1 MLDALRNSAKS
12 WVVKALLGLLV
23 LSFGVWGISGTIF
36 QGVGS
41 TVVSVGETRVTPIDY
56 RLAYDRQVA
65 IVSRQFGTRLTTEQ
79 ARALGLENQV
89 LGQVVSNASLD
100 EQSRRM
106 NLGLSKERLATII
119 ADDPAFRGI
128 NGRFDR
134 ATFANLLRN
143 VGMTE
148 EDFIVSQESA
158 AIRSQIVEA
167 ISDGYQAPA
176 TIMKALYQF
185 ENEERTFDYVVLNPD
200 IAGQI
205 AEPSDT
211 DLQSY
216 FETNKSAYRAPE
228 YRKLV
233 YVTLKAD
240 DISDPA
246 AISDAAVRA
255 DYESRIDRYTTPEQ
269 RTIEQLNFADADSAR
284 AALDKLAGGTGF
296 DEIASDEGKTL
307 SDIRLGTFEK
317 SSVPDPAIA
326 DAVFAITSAGGTSD
340 VVEGSFG
347 PVILRVTE
355 IQPEAVRS
363 FDDARDEIRNE
374 LAIVEAETILLD
386 VHDAYEDSRAGG
398 DTLQEAAKKQ
408 KMSPVVVD
416 AVDRAARTPGG
427 DVLRD
432 LPQSQTL
439 LSQVFDTEVS
449 VETPPINIG
458 SEGFLWFEVL
468 DIIPARDQT
477 LDEVRGRVTED
488 WKKEQASLALGSK
501 GTELKDRIEGGEE
514 LSAIA
519 AELGLVTDT
528 KYSIKRSY
536 EDAVLGSSAIDAA
549 FAGPEGLVALANAE
563 GDTSKILIKINQVST
578 PDAPTS
584 GSQVEQLNA
593 AVSRR
598 MGDDLL
604 GQMVA
609 LMQSEFGV
617 SYNPTAAELALTAGY

>member
-12 WVVKALLGLLV
+12 WVVKVLLGLLV
-23 LSFGVWGISGTIF
+23 LSFGVWGVSGTIF

-41 TVVSVGETRVTPIDY
+41 TVVSVGETRVTPIEY
-56 RLAYDRQVA
+56 RLAYDRQIA

-89 LGQVVSNASLD
+89 LGQVVSNAALD

-106 NLGLSKERLATII
+106 NLGLSKDRLATII

-167 ISDGYQAPA
+167 MSDGYEAPA
-176 TIMKALYQF
+176 TVMKALYQF
-185 ENEERTFDYVVLNPD
+185 ENEERTFDYIVLNRD
-200 IAGQI
+200 IVDEI
-205 AEPSDT
+205 ADPSET

-216 FETNKSAYRAPE
+216 FEANKATYRAPE
-228 YRKLV
+228 YRSIA
-233 YVTLKAD
+233 YVPLKAE

-255 DYESRIDRYTTPEQ
+255 DYESRLDRYTTPEQ
-269 RTIEQLNFADADSAR
+269 RTIEQLNFADSDAAI
-284 AALDKLAGGTGF
+284 AALGKLAGGATF
-296 DEIASDEGKTL
+296 DEIAAEEGKSS

-317 SSVPDPAIA
+317 STVPDPALA
-326 DAVFAITSAGGTSD
+326 DAAFAIGEQGGTSD
-340 VVEGSFG
+340 VVDGSFG
-347 PVILRVTE
+347 PVILRVSE
-355 IQPEAVRS
+355 IMPESVRS
-363 FDDARDEIRNE
+363 FDEVKEEIRSE
-374 LAIVEAETILLD
+374 LAIVEAEAILLD
-386 VHDAYEDSRAGG
+386 VHDAYEDARAGG
-398 DTLQEAAKKQ
+398 DTLQEAARKQ
-408 KMSPVVVD
+408 RMTPVVID
-416 AVDRAARTPGG
+416 AVDRAARTPDGEI
-427 DVLRD
+427 LRD

-439 LSQVFDTEVS
+439 LAQAFDTNVG
-449 VETPPINIG
+449 VESAPINIG

-468 DIIPARDQT
+468 DIIPSRDQT
-477 LDEVRGRVTED
+477 LDEVRARVVED
-488 WKKEQASLALGSK
+488 WKNEQTARALGAR
-501 GTELKDRIEGGEE
+501 GTELKDRVDKGEE
-514 LSAIA
+514 LTAVA
-519 AELGLVTDT
+519 ADLGLVTDT
-528 KYSIKRSY
+528 KYNIKRSY
-536 EDAVLGSSAIDAA
+536 EDAVLGSSAIEAA
-549 FAGPEGLVALANAE
+549 FAGPQGHVALAAAE
-563 GDTSKILIKINQVST
+563 GGTSQILMKINQVST

-584 GSQVEQLNA
+584 GTQLDNLNA

-617 SYNPTAAELALTAGY
+617 SYNATAAELALTAGY

>member
-12 WVVKALLGLLV
+12 WVVKVLLGLLV
-23 LSFGVWGISGTIF
+23 LSFGVWGVSGTIF

-41 TVVSVGETRVTPIDY
+41 TVVSVGETRVTPIEY
-56 RLAYDRQVA
+56 RLAYDRQIA

-89 LGQVVSNASLD
+89 LGQVVSNAALD

-106 NLGLSKERLATII
+106 NLGLSKDRLATII

-167 ISDGYQAPA
+167 MSDGYEAPA
-176 TIMKALYQF
+176 TVMKALYQF
-185 ENEERTFDYVVLNPD
+185 ENEERTFDYIVLNRD
-200 IAGQI
+200 IVDEI
-205 AEPSDT
+205 ADPSET

-216 FETNKSAYRAPE
+216 FEANKATYRAPE
-228 YRKLV
+228 YRSIA
-233 YVTLKAD
+233 YVPLKAE

-255 DYESRIDRYTTPEQ
+255 DYESRLDRYTTPEQ
-269 RTIEQLNFADADSAR
+269 RTIEQLNFADSDAAI
-284 AALDKLAGGTGF
+284 AALGKLAGGATF
-296 DEIASDEGKTL
+296 DEIAAEEGKSS

-317 SSVPDPAIA
+317 STVPDPALA
-326 DAVFAITSAGGTSD
+326 DAAFAIGEQGGTSD
-340 VVEGSFG
+340 VVDGSFG
-347 PVILRVTE
+347 PVILRVSE
-355 IQPEAVRS
+355 IMPESVRS
-363 FDDARDEIRNE
+363 FDEVKEEIRSE
-374 LAIVEAETILLD
+374 LAIVEAEAILLD
-386 VHDAYEDSRAGG
+386 VHDAYEDARAGG
-398 DTLQEAAKKQ
+398 DTLQEAARKQ
-408 KMSPVVVD
+408 RMTPVVID
-416 AVDRAARTPGG
+416 AVDRAARTPDGEI
-427 DVLRD
+427 LRD

-439 LSQVFDTEVS
+439 LAQAFDTNVG
-449 VETPPINIG
+449 VESAPINIG

-468 DIIPARDQT
+468 DIIPSRDQT
-477 LDEVRGRVTED
+477 LDEVRARVVED
-488 WKKEQASLALGSK
+488 WKNEQTARALGAR
-501 GTELKDRIEGGEE
+501 GTELKDRVDKGEE
-514 LSAIA
+514 LTAVA
-519 AELGLVTDT
+519 ADLGLVTDT
-528 KYSIKRSY
+528 KYNIKRSY
-536 EDAVLGSSAIDAA
+536 EDAVLGSSAIEAA
-549 FAGPEGLVALANAE
+549 FAGPQGHVALAAAE
-563 GDTSKILIKINQVST
+563 GGTSQILMKINQVST
-578 PDAPTS
+578 PDVPTS
-584 GSQVEQLNA
+584 GTQLDNLNA

-617 SYNPTAAELALTAGY
+617 SYNATAAELALTAGY

>member
-12 WVVKALLGLLV
+12 WVAKVLLGLLV

-36 QGVGS
+36 QGVGG
-41 TVVSVGETRVTPIDY
+41 TVVAVGETKVSPIEY

-89 LGQVVSNASLD
+89 LSQVVSNAALD

-106 NLGLSKERLATII
+106 NLGLSKDRLATII

-167 ISDGYQAPA
+167 IADGYEAPA
-176 TIMKALYQF
+176 TMMKALYQF
-185 ENEERTFDYVVLNPD
+185 ENETRTFDYIVLNRD
-200 IAGQI
+200 LAGEI
-205 AEPSDT
+205 AEPSAQDLT
-211 DLQSY
+211 DY
-216 FETNKSAYRAPE
+216 FEANKTSYRAPE
-228 YRKLV
+228 YRKIA
-233 YVTLKAD
+233 YVQLKAS

-246 AISDAAVRA
+246 AVADAAVRA
-255 DYESRIDRYTTPEQ
+255 DYEARLDRYTTPEQ
-269 RTIEQLNFADADSAR
+269 RTIEQLNFADEGAAR
-284 AALDKLAGGTGF
+284 AALGKLASGMTF
-296 DEIASDEGKTL
+296 DDLAAEEGKT
-307 SDIRLGTFEK
+307 SADIRIGTFEK
-317 SSVPDPAIA
+317 STVPDPAIA
-326 DAVFAITSAGGTSD
+326 DAAFAIPAQGGTSD
-340 VVEGSFG
+340 VVNGSFG

-355 IQPEAVRS
+355 IRPEATSS
-363 FDDARDEIRNE
+363 FDEVKDAIRNE
-374 LAIVEAETILLD
+374 LAIVEADTILLD
-386 VHDAYEDSRAGG
+386 VHDAYEDARAGG
-398 DTLQEAAKKQ
+398 DTLEEAARKQ
-408 KMSPVVVD
+408 KLTPITID
-416 AVDRAARTPGG
+416 AVDRTARTPDGSI
-427 DVLRD
+427 LSD
-432 LPQSQTL
+432 LPESQTL
-439 LSQVFDTEVS
+439 LAQVFDTEIS
-449 VETPPINIG
+449 VESAPINIG

-468 DIIPARDQT
+468 DILPARDRT
-477 LDEVRGRVTED
+477 FDEVKDRVAED
-488 WKKEQASLALGSK
+488 WKNEQIALALGTRA
-501 GTELKDRIEGGEE
+501 GELKTRIDNGEE

-519 AELGLVTDT
+519 AELGLTTDT
-528 KYSIKRSY
+528 KYDVRRNY
-536 EDAVLGSSAIDAA
+536 EDAVLGPSAISVA
-549 FAGPEGLVALANAE
+549 FAGPEGLVAIADAV
-563 GDTSKILIKINQVST
+563 GGTSKILMKVNQVT
-578 PDAPTS
+578 TADVPTS
-584 GSQVEQLNA
+584 GTQVENLST

-617 SYNPTAAELALTAGY
+617 SYNPTAAELALSAGH

>member
-12 WVVKALLGLLV
+12 WVVKVLLGLLV
-23 LSFGVWGISGTIF
+23 LSFGVWGVSGTIF

-41 TVVSVGETRVTPIDY
+41 TVVSVGETRVTPIEY
-56 RLAYDRQVA
+56 RLAYDRQIA

-89 LGQVVSNASLD
+89 LGQVVSNAALD

-106 NLGLSKERLATII
+106 NLGLSKDRLATII

-167 ISDGYQAPA
+167 MSDGYEAPA
-176 TIMKALYQF
+176 TVMKALYQF
-185 ENEERTFDYVVLNPD
+185 ENEERTFDYIVLNRD
-200 IAGQI
+200 IVGEI
-205 AEPSDT
+205 AAPSET

-216 FETNKSAYRAPE
+216 FETNRATYRAPE
-228 YRKLV
+228 YRKIA
-233 YVTLKAD
+233 YVPLKAE

-246 AISDAAVRA
+246 AISDAAVRS
-255 DYESRIDRYTTPEQ
+255 DYESRVDRYTTPEQ
-269 RTIEQLNFADADSAR
+269 RTIEQLNFSDTDAAI
-284 AALDKLAGGTGF
+284 AALGKLAGGATF
-296 DEIASDEGKTL
+296 EEIAAEEGKSP

-317 SSVPDPAIA
+317 STVPDPALA
-326 DAVFAITSAGGTSD
+326 DAAFAIEEQGGVSD
-340 VVEGSFG
+340 VVDGSFG
-347 PVILRVTE
+347 PVILRVSE
-355 IQPEAVRS
+355 IMPETVRS
-363 FDDARDEIRNE
+363 FDEVKEEIRSE
-374 LAIVEAETILLD
+374 LAIVEAEAILLD
-386 VHDAYEDSRAGG
+386 VHDAYEDARAGG
-398 DTLQEAAKKQ
+398 DTLQEAARKQ
-408 KMSPVVVD
+408 KMTPVVID
-416 AVDRAARTPGG
+416 AVDRAARTPDGEI
-427 DVLRD
+427 LRD
-432 LPQSQTL
+432 LPESQTL
-439 LSQVFDTEVS
+439 LAQAFDTEVG
-449 VETPPINIG
+449 VESAPINIG

-468 DIIPARDQT
+468 DIIPSRDQT
-477 LDEVRGRVTED
+477 LDEVRARVVED
-488 WKKEQASLALGSK
+488 WKNEQTARALGAR
-501 GTELKDRIEGGEE
+501 GTELKDRIDKGEE
-514 LSAIA
+514 LTVVA

-528 KYSIKRSY
+528 KYNIKRSY
-536 EDAVLGSSAIDAA
+536 EDAVLGASAIEAA
-549 FAGPEGLVALANAE
+549 FAGPQGHVALALAE
-563 GDTSKILIKINQVST
+563 GGTSQILMKINQVST

-584 GSQVEQLNA
+584 GTQLDNLSA

-617 SYNPTAAELALTAGY
+617 SYNATAAELALTAGY

>member
-326 DAVFAITSAGGTSD
+326 DAVFAIASAGGTSD

-347 PVILRVTE
+347 PVILRVTD

-363 FDDARDEIRNE
+363 LDDARDEIRNE

>member
-12 WVVKALLGLLV
+12 WVVKVLLGLLV
-23 LSFGVWGISGTIF
+23 LSFGVWGVSGTIF

-41 TVVSVGETRVTPIDY
+41 TVVSVGETRVTPIEY
-56 RLAYDRQVA
+56 RLAYDRQIA

-89 LGQVVSNASLD
+89 LGQVVSNAALD

-106 NLGLSKERLATII
+106 NLGLSKDRLATII

-167 ISDGYQAPA
+167 MSDGYEAPA
-176 TIMKALYQF
+176 TVMKALYQF
-185 ENEERTFDYVVLNPD
+185 ENEERTFDYVVLNRD
-200 IAGQI
+200 IVGEI
-205 AEPSDT
+205 ADPSET

-216 FETNKSAYRAPE
+216 FETNKATYRAPE
-228 YRKLV
+228 YRKIA
-233 YVTLKAD
+233 YVPLKAE

-246 AISDAAVRA
+246 AIADAAVRS
-255 DYESRIDRYTTPEQ
+255 DYESRVDRYTTPEQ
-269 RTIEQLNFADADSAR
+269 RTIEQLNFPDTDAAI
-284 AALDKLAGGTGF
+284 AALGKLAGGATF
-296 DEIASDEGKTL
+296 EEIAAEEGKSP

-317 SSVPDPAIA
+317 STVPDPALA
-326 DAVFAITSAGGTSD
+326 DAAFAIEEQGGISD
-340 VVEGSFG
+340 VVDGSFG
-347 PVILRVTE
+347 PVILRVSE
-355 IQPEAVRS
+355 IMPETVRS
-363 FDDARDEIRNE
+363 FDEVKEEIRSE
-374 LAIVEAETILLD
+374 LAIVEAEAILLD
-386 VHDAYEDSRAGG
+386 VHDAYEDARAGG
-398 DTLQEAAKKQ
+398 DTLQEAARKQ
-408 KMSPVVVD
+408 RMTPVVID
-416 AVDRAARTPGG
+416 AVDRAARTPDGEI
-427 DVLRD
+427 LRD
-432 LPQSQTL
+432 LPESQTL
-439 LSQVFDTEVS
+439 LAQAFDTEVG
-449 VETPPINIG
+449 VESAPINIG

-468 DIIPARDQT
+468 DIIPSRDQT
-477 LDEVRGRVTED
+477 LDEVRARVVED
-488 WKKEQASLALGSK
+488 WKNEQTARALGAR
-501 GTELKDRIEGGEE
+501 GTELKDRIDKGEE
-514 LSAIA
+514 LTAVA

-528 KYSIKRSY
+528 KYNIKRSY
-536 EDAVLGSSAIDAA
+536 EDAGLGASAIEAA
-549 FAGPEGLVALANAE
+549 FAGPQGHVALALAE
-563 GDTSKILIKINQVST
+563 GGTSQILMKINQVST

-584 GSQVEQLNA
+584 GTQLDNLSA

-617 SYNPTAAELALTAGY
+617 SYNATAAELALTAGY

>member
-12 WVVKALLGLLV
+12 WVVKVLLGLLV
-23 LSFGVWGISGTIF
+23 LSFGVWGVSGTIF

-41 TVVSVGETRVTPIDY
+41 TVVSVGETRVTPIEY
-56 RLAYDRQVA
+56 RLAYDRQIA

-89 LGQVVSNASLD
+89 LGQVVSNAALD

-106 NLGLSKERLATII
+106 NLGLSKDRLATII

-167 ISDGYQAPA
+167 MSDGYEAPA
-176 TIMKALYQF
+176 TVMKALYQF
-185 ENEERTFDYVVLNPD
+185 ENEERTFDYVVLNRD
-200 IAGQI
+200 IVGEI
-205 AEPSDT
+205 ADPSET

-216 FETNKSAYRAPE
+216 FETNKATYRAPE
-228 YRKLV
+228 YRKIA
-233 YVTLKAD
+233 YVPLKAE

-246 AISDAAVRA
+246 AIADAAVRS
-255 DYESRIDRYTTPEQ
+255 DYESRVDRYTTPEQ
-269 RTIEQLNFADADSAR
+269 RTIEQLNFPDTDAAI
-284 AALDKLAGGTGF
+284 AALGKLAGGATF
-296 DEIASDEGKTL
+296 EEIAAEEGKSP

-317 SSVPDPAIA
+317 STVPDPALA
-326 DAVFAITSAGGTSD
+326 DAAFAIEEQGGISD
-340 VVEGSFG
+340 VVDGSFG
-347 PVILRVTE
+347 PVILRVSE
-355 IQPEAVRS
+355 IMPETVRS
-363 FDDARDEIRNE
+363 FDEVKEEIRSE
-374 LAIVEAETILLD
+374 LAIVEAEAILLD
-386 VHDAYEDSRAGG
+386 VHDAYEDARAGG
-398 DTLQEAAKKQ
+398 DTLQEAARKQ
-408 KMSPVVVD
+408 KMTPVVID
-416 AVDRAARTPGG
+416 AVDRAARTPDGEI
-427 DVLRD
+427 LRD
-432 LPQSQTL
+432 LPESQTL
-439 LSQVFDTEVS
+439 LAQAFDTEVG
-449 VETPPINIG
+449 VESAPINIG

-468 DIIPARDQT
+468 DIIPSRDQT
-477 LDEVRGRVTED
+477 LDEVRARVVED
-488 WKKEQASLALGSK
+488 WKNEQTARALGAR
-501 GTELKDRIEGGEE
+501 GTELKDRIDKGEE
-514 LSAIA
+514 LTAVA

-528 KYSIKRSY
+528 KYNIKRSY
-536 EDAVLGSSAIDAA
+536 EDAVLGASAIEAA
-549 FAGPEGLVALANAE
+549 FAGPQGHVALALAE
-563 GDTSKILIKINQVST
+563 GGTSQILMKINQVST

-584 GSQVEQLNA
+584 GTQLDNLSA

-617 SYNPTAAELALTAGY
+617 SYNATAAELALTAGY

>member
-12 WVVKALLGLLV
+12 WVVKVLLGLLV
-23 LSFGVWGISGTIF
+23 LSFGVWGVSGTIF

-41 TVVSVGETRVTPIDY
+41 TVVSVGETRVTPIEY

-89 LGQVVSNASLD
+89 LGQVVSNAALD

-106 NLGLSKERLATII
+106 NLGLSKDRLATII

-167 ISDGYQAPA
+167 MSDGYEAPA
-176 TIMKALYQF
+176 TVMKALYQF
-185 ENEERTFDYVVLNPD
+185 ENEERTFDYVVLNRE
-200 IAGQI
+200 IAGEI
-205 AEPSDT
+205 ADPSET

-216 FETNKSAYRAPE
+216 FEANMAAYRAPE
-228 YRKLV
+228 YRKIA
-233 YVTLKAD
+233 YVPLKAE

-246 AISDAAVRA
+246 AISDAAVRS
-255 DYESRIDRYTTPEQ
+255 DYESRIDRYTTPER
-269 RTIEQLNFADADSAR
+269 RTIEQLNFSDTDAAI
-284 AALDKLAGGTGF
+284 AALGKLAGGATF
-296 DEIASDEGKTL
+296 DEIATEEGKSP
-307 SDIRLGTFEK
+307 SDVRLGTFER
-317 SSVPDPAIA
+317 STVPDPALA
-326 DAVFAITSAGGTSD
+326 DAAFAIEEQGGTSD
-340 VVEGSFG
+340 VVDGSFG
-347 PVILRVTE
+347 PVILRVSE
-355 IQPEAVRS
+355 IMPETVRS
-363 FDDARDEIRNE
+363 FDEVKEDIRSE
-374 LAIVEAETILLD
+374 LAIVEAEAILLD

-398 DTLQEAAKKQ
+398 DTLQEAARKQ
-408 KMSPVVVD
+408 RMTPVVVD
-416 AVDRAARTPGG
+416 AVDRAARTPDGEI
-427 DVLRD
+427 LRD
-432 LPQSQTL
+432 LPESQTL
-439 LSQVFDTEVS
+439 LAQAFDTDVG
-449 VETPPINIG
+449 VESAPINIG

-468 DIIPARDQT
+468 DIIPSRDQT
-477 LDEVRGRVTED
+477 LDEVRARVVED
-488 WKKEQASLALGSK
+488 WKNEQTARALGAR
-501 GTELKDRIEGGEE
+501 GTELRNRVDKGEE
-514 LSAIA
+514 LTAIA

-536 EDAVLGSSAIDAA
+536 EDAVLGASAIEAA
-549 FAGPEGLVALANAE
+549 FAGPQGHVALAAAE
-563 GDTSKILIKINQVST
+563 GGTSQILMKINQVST

-584 GSQVEQLNA
+584 GTQLDNLSA

-617 SYNPTAAELALTAGY
+617 SYNATAAELALTAGY

>member
-36 QGVGS
+36 QGIGS
-41 TVVSVGETRVTPIDY
+41 TVVSVGETRVTPIEY
-56 RLAYDRQVA
+56 RLAYDRQIA
-65 IVSRQFGTRLTTEQ
+65 IVSRQFGTRLTTDQ

-89 LGQVVSNASLD
+89 LGQVVSNAALD

-106 NLGLSKERLATII
+106 NLGLSKDRLATII

-134 ATFANLLRN
+134 NTFANLLRN

-167 ISDGYQAPA
+167 ISDGYEAPA
-176 TIMKALYQF
+176 TVMKALFQF
-185 ENEERTFDYVVLNPD
+185 ENEERTFDYIVLNRDMAGD
-200 IAGQI
+200 IP
-205 AEPSDT
+205 EPSDA
-211 DLQSY
+211 DLNTY
-216 FETNKSAYRAPE
+216 FEANKATYRAPE
-228 YRKLV
+228 YRKIA
-233 YVTLKAD
+233 YVPLKAE

-246 AISDAAVRA
+246 AISDAAVRT
-255 DYESRIDRYTTPEQ
+255 DYESRIDRYTTPES
-269 RTIEQLNFADADSAR
+269 RTIEQISFTDADAAV
-284 AALDKLAGGTGF
+284 AALGKLAGGATF
-296 DEIASDEGKTL
+296 EEIAAEDGKTA

-317 SSVPDPAIA
+317 STVPDPAIA
-326 DAVFAITSAGGTSD
+326 DAAFAIDTQGGTSD
-340 VVEGSFG
+340 VVDGSFG
-347 PVILRVTE
+347 PVILRVSE
-355 IQPEAVRS
+355 IMPEAIRS
-363 FDDARDEIRNE
+363 FDEVKDEIRSE
-374 LAIVEAETILLD
+374 LAVVEAEAILLD

-398 DTLQEAAKKQ
+398 DSLQEAAKKQ
-408 KMSPVVVD
+408 RMTPVVID
-416 AVDRAARTPGG
+416 AVDRAARTPDG
-427 DVLRD
+427 DILRD

-439 LSQVFDTEVS
+439 LAQAFDTEVG
-449 VETPPINIG
+449 VESAPINIG

-477 LDEVRGRVTED
+477 LDEVKARVTQD
-488 WKKEQASLALGSK
+488 WKNQQTVLALGAK
-501 GTELKDRIEGGEE
+501 GTELKDRVEKGEE
-514 LSAIA
+514 LSAVA
-519 AELGLVTDT
+519 AELGLVTNT
-528 KYSIKRSY
+528 KYNIKRSY

-549 FAGPEGLVALANAE
+549 FAGPQGIAALAEAE
-563 GDTSKILIKINQVST
+563 GGTSQILLKVNQVTT

-584 GSQVEQLNA
+584 GTQVENLNT

>member
-12 WVVKALLGLLV
+12 WVVKVLLGLLV
-23 LSFGVWGISGTIF
+23 LSFGVWGVSGTIF

-41 TVVSVGETRVTPIDY
+41 TVVSVGETRVTPIEY

-89 LGQVVSNASLD
+89 LGQVVSNAALD

-106 NLGLSKERLATII
+106 NLGLSKDRLATII

-134 ATFANLLRN
+134 NTFANLLRN

-167 ISDGYQAPA
+167 VSDGYQAPA

-185 ENEERTFDYVVLNPD
+185 ENEERTFDYIVLNRDIVGEIPD
-200 IAGQI
+200 
-205 AEPSDT
+205 PSDT
-211 DLQSY
+211 DLQTY
-216 FETNKSAYRAPE
+216 FEANKATYRAPE
-228 YRKLV
+228 YRKIA
-233 YVTLKAD
+233 YVPLKAE

-246 AISDAAVRA
+246 AISDASVRA

-269 RTIEQLNFADADSAR
+269 RTIEQLNFADSDAAI
-284 AALDKLAGGTGF
+284 AALGKLAGGATF
-296 DEIASDEGKTL
+296 DEIATEEGKSP

-317 SSVPDPAIA
+317 STVPDPALA
-326 DAVFAITSAGGTSD
+326 DAAFAIEEQGGTSD
-340 VVEGSFG
+340 VVDGSFG
-347 PVILRVTE
+347 PVILRVSE
-355 IQPEAVRS
+355 IMPETIRG
-363 FDDARDEIRNE
+363 FDEVKEEIRSE
-374 LAIVEAETILLD
+374 LAIVEAEAILLD

-398 DTLQEAAKKQ
+398 DTLQEAATKQ
-408 KMSPVVVD
+408 KMTPVIID
-416 AVDRAARTPGG
+416 AVDRAARTPNG
-427 DVLRD
+427 DILTD
-432 LPQSQTL
+432 LPESQTL
-439 LSQVFDTEVS
+439 LAQAFDTEIN
-449 VETPPINIG
+449 VESAPINIG

-468 DIIPARDQT
+468 DIIPARDQA
-477 LDEVRGRVTED
+477 LDEVRTRVVED
-488 WKKEQASLALGSK
+488 WKNEQTAKALGAR
-501 GTELKDRIEGGEE
+501 GTELKDRIEKGEE
-514 LSAIA
+514 LTAVA
-519 AELGLVTDT
+519 AEIGLATDT
-528 KYSIKRSY
+528 KYNVKRSY
-536 EDAVLGSSAIDAA
+536 TDAVLGASAIEAA
-549 FAGPEGLVALANAE
+549 FTGPDGHVALAEAE
-563 GDTSKILIKINQVST
+563 GGTSQILMKVNQVST

-584 GSQVEQLNA
+584 GPQLDNLNT

>member
-12 WVVKALLGLLV
+12 WVVKVLLGLLV
-23 LSFGVWGISGTIF
+23 LSFGVWGVSGTIF

-41 TVVSVGETRVTPIDY
+41 TVVSVGETRVTPIEY
-56 RLAYDRQVA
+56 RLAYDRQIA

-89 LGQVVSNASLD
+89 LGQVVSNAALD

-106 NLGLSKERLATII
+106 NLGLSKDRLATII

-167 ISDGYQAPA
+167 MSDGYEAPA
-176 TIMKALYQF
+176 TVMKALYQF
-185 ENEERTFDYVVLNPD
+185 ENEERTFDYIVLNRD
-200 IAGQI
+200 IVGEI
-205 AEPSDT
+205 ADPSET

-216 FETNKSAYRAPE
+216 FEANKTTYRAPE
-228 YRKLV
+228 YRQIA
-233 YVTLKAD
+233 YVPLKAE

-246 AISDAAVRA
+246 AISDAAVRS
-255 DYESRIDRYTTPEQ
+255 DYESRVDRYTTPEQ
-269 RTIEQLNFADADSAR
+269 RTIEQLNFSDTDAAI
-284 AALDKLAGGTGF
+284 AALGKLAGGATF
-296 DEIASDEGKTL
+296 EEIAAGEGKSP

-317 SSVPDPAIA
+317 STVPDPALA
-326 DAVFAITSAGGTSD
+326 DAAFAIEEQGGVSD
-340 VVEGSFG
+340 VVDGSFG
-347 PVILRVTE
+347 PVILRVSE
-355 IQPEAVRS
+355 IMPESVRS
-363 FDDARDEIRNE
+363 FDEVKEEIRSE
-374 LAIVEAETILLD
+374 LAIVEAEAILLD
-386 VHDAYEDSRAGG
+386 VHDAYEDARAGG
-398 DTLQEAAKKQ
+398 DTLQEAARKQ
-408 KMSPVVVD
+408 KMTPVVID
-416 AVDRAARTPGG
+416 AVDRAARTPDGEI
-427 DVLRD
+427 LRD
-432 LPQSQTL
+432 LPESQTL
-439 LSQVFDTEVS
+439 LAQAFDTEVG
-449 VETPPINIG
+449 VESAPINIG

-468 DIIPARDQT
+468 DIIPSRDQT
-477 LDEVRGRVTED
+477 LDEVRARVVED
-488 WKKEQASLALGSK
+488 WKNEQTARALGAR
-501 GTELKDRIEGGEE
+501 GTELKDRIDKGEE
-514 LSAIA
+514 LTAVA

-528 KYSIKRSY
+528 KYNIKRSY
-536 EDAVLGSSAIDAA
+536 EDAVLGASAIEAA
-549 FAGPEGLVALANAE
+549 FAGPQGHVALALAE
-563 GDTSKILIKINQVST
+563 GGTSQILMKVNQVST

-584 GSQVEQLNA
+584 GTQLDNLSA

-617 SYNPTAAELALTAGY
+617 SYNATAAELALTAGY